1 MPSATAALLNSTL
14 AYLAASSLYA
24 NASAPERAA
33 AAAAI
38 RRDLSCTGTA
48 RRLPTSEA
56 WTSAMRGGSAAE
68 FEAITGGP
76 MPRMGFWH
84 KHCARNYNRKTL
96 QILCAFEAKW
106 WCVSTA
112 AVMHVKSCGGV
123 FCSSKVPFILGKGRR
138 GSSARDVLRAAKRD
152 ALRAKR
158 SRQARAS

>member
-1 MPSATAALLNSTL
+1 
-14 AYLAASSLYA
+14 
-24 NASAPERAA
+24 
-33 AAAAI
+33 
-38 RRDLSCTGTA
+38 
-48 RRLPTSEA
+48 
-56 WTSAMRGGSAAE
+56 MRGGSAAE

-158 SRQARAS
+158 SWQARVS